1 MNPIGDCGEYYSN
14 NFIDCLPNS
23 GLALTSLLPEQNDAI
38 HQRYD
43 VIIQGVCETLNDIMK
58 EDTDDNTIKYVE

>member
-1 MNPIGDCGEYYSN
+1 MVNILTISL
-14 NFIDCLPNS
+14 IDYRLS
-23 GLALTSLLPEQNDAI
+23 YTGLALTSLLSEQNDAI

-43 VIIQGVCETLNDIMK
+43 VIIQSVCETLNDIMK